1 MAQAIADGG
10 TASPVPRAG
19 RYRWLIIALLFA
31 ATTVNYIDRTMLG
44 LLAPVL
50 GDDLGWSENDYGNI
64 VTAFQ
69 AAYAMGFLLMGWLID
84 RFGPKVGY
92 AIAISIWTIGHV
104 AHGFASSVVSFM
116 MARVILGV
124 GEAGH
129 FPSVVRA
136 SSEWFPQKERAYAI
150 GWVNSATT
158 IGVILTA
165 PTIWLF
171 MVWMGFDWRQTF
183 IYTGIFGAILLV
195 LWLWLYSN
203 PRESGKVSEAELAW
217 IEHDPPEKIERLGW
231 SKIVTK
237 REAWAFAVGKFLT
250 DPVWFLMLFWLP
262 KYFSTTYNVDLKVVL
277 LPMIIMYLLSDVG
290 SIVGGWTSSKLIQQG
305 HSVNFARKVTMLGAG
320 FCVLP
325 LLFVTGL
332 ENMWL
337 AVVLIGIALAGHQ
350 AFSSTILSIPPDMFP
365 KRAVGSVIGLGGF
378 MGGVGGMIMAK
389 STGLVLDAT
398 GGNYTLIFAACTT
411 VYFLAVL
418 AIHLL
423 SPKLAPVTVESG
435 AAPA

>member
-1 MAQAIADGG
+1 MAQAFADGG
-10 TASPVPRAG
+10 TATPVPRSG
-19 RYRWLIIALLFA
+19 RYRWLIVGVLFA

-44 LLAPVL
+44 LLAPTL
-50 GDDLGWSENDYGNI
+50 GDELKWTENDYGNI

-69 AAYAMGFLLMGWLID
+69 FAYALGFLLMCWLID
-84 RFGPKVGY
+84 RFGPKIGY
-92 AIAISIWTIGHV
+92 AIAISIWTVGHV

-116 MARVILGV
+116 LARVILGV

-136 SSEWFPQKERAYAI
+136 SSEWFPQKERSYAI

-165 PTIWLF
+165 PTVALC
-171 MVWMGFDWRQTF
+171 MRVLGFDWRETF
-183 IYTGIFGAILLV
+183 IYTGAFGVLLLI

-217 IEHDPPEKIERLGW
+217 IEHDPPEKIERIGW
-231 SKIVTK
+231 GKIVTK
-237 REAWAFAVGKFLT
+237 REAWAFAMAKFLT

-262 KYFSTTYNVDLKVVL
+262 KYFSTTYNVDLKIIL
-277 LPMIIMYLLSDVG
+277 LPMIIMYLLSDAG
-290 SIVGGWTSSKLIQQG
+290 SILGGWVSSKLIQTG
-305 HSVNFARKVTMLGAG
+305 HSVNFARKVTMIGAG
-320 FCVLP
+320 LCVLP

-398 GGNYTLIFAACTT
+398 GGNYTLIFAACTI

-418 AIHLL
+418 AVHIL
-423 SPKLAPVTVESG
+423 SPRLAPVGVEG
-435 AAPA
+435 AK